1 MHDNDL
7 IYLLVGVMLGIM
19 VRMSYSML
27 YGKNKKKRDIKDS
40 DPDQHQDSSSD
51 EDESI
56 FPAAF
61 TRNQGAVVID
71 ESKLF
76 KNFPINEVK
85 MVLVVREDLKMGKGK
100 IGAQC
105 GHATLGAYKA
115 ALRQGYQSKYWNK
128 VMEKWSWEG
137 QKKVCVKVKTDYD
150 LLQIQ
155 KGADKLGIPSY
166 LVADAGL
173 TQIRS
178 GSLTVCGLGPAEAKL
193 INILTGDKKL
203 L

>member
-1 MHDNDL
+1 
-7 IYLLVGVMLGIM
+7 
-19 VRMSYSML
+19 
-27 YGKNKKKRDIKDS
+27 
-40 DPDQHQDSSSD
+40 
-51 EDESI
+51 
-56 FPAAF
+56 
-61 TRNQGAVVID
+61 
-71 ESKLF
+71 
-76 KNFPINEVK
+76 
-85 MVLVVREDLKMGKGK
+85 MGKGK

-105 GHATLGAYKA
+105 GHATLGAYRA
-115 ALRQGYQSKYWNK
+115 CMRQGYQSKYWNK
-128 VMEKWSWEG
+128 AMEKWSWEG
-137 QKKVCVKVKTDYD
+137 QKKVCVKVKTESD
-150 LLQIQ
+150 LLKIQ